1 MAGRTGS
8 PGVSVSRRL
17 LAVLDCFDDD
27 HPWLTLT
34 EVARRSCLPLS
45 TARRLLAEL
54 TDWGGLQRRDDGRYG
69 IGLRLWE
76 IGLRAPGHRGLR
88 GAAVPRM
95 QDLYEATQENVQL
108 VVLDGT
114 RALVAERIY
123 GRRAVATESDRGG
136 RLALHATSAGKV
148 LLAYSLPELLEGAVA
163 AGLTRYTPHT
173 LVEPGRLAAAVR
185 RVRQTGLACSREER
199 VLGTVSLA
207 SPVLGP
213 AGRLVGAVAVV
224 ARVGSRLDR
233 LGPAVRAAG
242 LGISRSMGGGE
253 TVEVQHPRGRAGDT
267 A

>member
-1 MAGRTGS
+1 VAGRTTS

-17 LAVLDCFDDD
+17 LAVLDCFDGED
-27 HPWLTLT
+27 PWLTLT
-34 EVARRSCLPLS
+34 EVARRSGLPLS
-45 TARRLLAEL
+45 TARRLLGEL
-54 TDWGGLQRRDDGRYG
+54 TAWGGLERRDDGRYG

-76 IGLRAPGHRGLR
+76 IGSRAPEHRGLR

-123 GRRAVATESDRGG
+123 GGRAVPTESDRGG

-148 LLAYSLPELLEGAVA
+148 LLAYSPDELLAATVD
-163 AGLTRYTPHT
+163 AGLVRYTPHT

-185 RVRQTGLACSREER
+185 RVRQTGLAWSHEER
-199 VLGTVSLA
+199 VLGTVSVA

-213 AGRLVGAVAVV
+213 ADRLVGAVAVV
-224 ARVGSRLDR
+224 ARVGSRVER
-233 LGPAVRAAG
+233 LAPAVRAAA
-242 LGISRSMGGGE
+242 LGISRSMSGGSA
-253 TVEVQHPRGRAGDT
+253 H
-267 A
+267 